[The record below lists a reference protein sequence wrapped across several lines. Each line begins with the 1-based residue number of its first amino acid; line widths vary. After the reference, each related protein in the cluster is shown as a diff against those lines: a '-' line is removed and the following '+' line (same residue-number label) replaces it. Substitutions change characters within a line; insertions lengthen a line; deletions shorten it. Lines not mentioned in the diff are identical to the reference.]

1 MSTYRDAQSSA
12 VRLFPRHNAAC
23 VGRGYRRTVP
33 GNVAAIV
40 RAVAGRLREHL
51 DARTGVMTSMFVDVI
66 PEYRHDDEIRRMTV
80 ASTASNLA
88 SIVEMLAQDLVVDD
102 IAVPAAAAES
112 ARRFAQHELSLEAL
126 LRAYRLGEH
135 MFVQWAIA
143 DIAALC
149 PPTDVALA
157 ATSHIAVLTNNYIDR
172 VTERIIGIYEA
183 ERRRWEANPG
193 GARAVRL
200 RTVLRDQDI
209 DLRTAEQMLGVS
221 LGGWHLAMIV
231 WTAPDTP
238 HPTEIL
244 RGAVGGVAHAAKGV
258 PLTAVI
264 DGHSWWAW
272 ISTPS
277 KPTLDTDR
285 LDADLR
291 AQGGVRVAVGEPGC
305 GLAGFRQTFREADA
319 ARRFALATRRP
330 HRLTLHAD
338 TAVAGLLV
346 DRLPEVN
353 AWAQRV
359 LGALMGD
366 DDSSARLRDTL
377 LTFLD
382 AQGSYTDA
390 AARMHVHKNTVHY
403 RIRKAE
409 GILGRSVAHNRLET
423 ELALT
428 ICAQLG
434 LDAAS

>member
-1 MSTYRDAQSSA
+1 
-12 VRLFPRHNAAC
+12 
-23 VGRGYRRTVP
+23 VGRGYRRSVP

-40 RAVAGRLREHL
+40 RAVAGRLGEHL

-80 ASTASNLA
+80 ASTTSNLA
-88 SIVEMLAQDLVVDD
+88 SVVDMLAQDLMVDD

-157 ATSHIAVLTNNYIDR
+157 AISHIAVLTNNYIDG

-238 HPTEIL
+238 HSTEIL

-277 KPTLDTDR
+277 KPTLGTDR

-291 AQGGVRVAVGEPGC
+291 P
-305 GLAGFRQTFREADA
+305 
-319 ARRFALATRRP
+319 RRCPHRRGRTGMRTRRISSDLP
-330 HRLTLHAD
+330 AGRRRPQGCARHPSAAPADVARGHRGGRP
-338 TAVAGLLV
+338 AGGPAS
-346 DRLPEVN
+346 RGK
-353 AWAQRV
+353 R
-359 LGALMGD
+359 LGAK
-366 DDSSARLRDTL
+366 SSRRSHGRRRQFGPTAGHPADVFGCPGQLHGRGRPHARPQEHRALSHP
-377 LTFLD
+377 
-382 AQGSYTDA
+382 QG
-390 AARMHVHKNTVHY
+390 
-403 RIRKAE
+403 
-409 GILGRSVAHNRLET
+409 
-423 ELALT
+423 
-428 ICAQLG
+428 
-434 LDAAS
+434 